1 MSNNI
6 QKSFVWVHKSYVFW
20 FDIEAKDPKGDKS
33 SINLIESKDW
43 IISRKKSI
51 LKTCLTKFANI
62 LL

>member
-33 SINLIESKDW
+33 SINLIESKGLSYY
-43 IISRKKSI
+43 I
-51 LKTCLTKFANI
+51 F
-62 LL
+62 